1 MSADKTAPAPSL
13 ADDLHQADV
22 LLAPLCGKPGRAVPL
37 VLRLLAAIWLAVER
51 LRQTVQAS
59 AQSYDWRATENATE
73 VKARELGMWPSRPK
87 ESWAEFRARIDAE
100 LQKRGQ
106 S

>member
-1 MSADKTAPAPSL
+1 MSANKTAPTPSL
-13 ADDLHQADV
+13 ADDLHQADA

-59 AQSYDWRATENATE
+59 AEVDNWRSSAAATVAKGRALGIE
-73 VKARELGMWPSRPK
+73 ARVGELMPD
-87 ESWAEFRARIDAE
+87 FRARLDAE

>member
-1 MSADKTAPAPSL
+1 MSANKTASAPSL
-13 ADDLHQADV
+13 ADDLHQADA

-59 AQSYDWRATENATE
+59 AEVDNWRSSAAATVAKGRALGIE
-73 VKARELGMWPSRPK
+73 ARVGEKMPD
-87 ESWAEFRARIDAE
+87 FRARIDAE

-106 S
+106 Q